1 MPVKLIAPIEKDFV
15 LERTDLAY
23 ENEGDP
29 TKVTIRQATQ
39 EQNERR
45 SLIHSEVTQIIS
57 ARSSFGDDLQLR
69 QKWSVEE
76 LKRVEVYLT
85 LIGCNLEDEEGK
97 SLFRFK
103 SLNGHSDLDMTEN
116 EFKKAWGRLPPDI
129 AQEIHEKVLEVNLS
143 WGGPLGS

>member
-1 MPVKLIAPIEKDFV
+1 MPVKLTAPLEKDFP

-23 ENEGDP
+23 DNEGEP

-39 EQNERR
+39 ARA
-45 SLIHSEVTQIIS
+45 SLNDE
-57 ARSSFGDDLQLR
+57 LQLR

-76 LKRVEVYLT
+76 LKRIEVYLT
-85 LIGCNLEDEEGK
+85 LIGCNLEDEDGK

-116 EFKKAWGRLPPDI
+116 EFKKAWGKLPPDI